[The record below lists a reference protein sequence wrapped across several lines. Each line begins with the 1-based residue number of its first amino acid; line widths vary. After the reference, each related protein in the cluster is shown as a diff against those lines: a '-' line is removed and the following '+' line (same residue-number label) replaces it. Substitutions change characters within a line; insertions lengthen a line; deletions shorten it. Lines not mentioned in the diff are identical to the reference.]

1 MPRRKPASAKHKRQ
15 KLIDKRALKRGDL
28 TAEEHAAGLHSL
40 NKTYGRVRELPSK
53 SGGPDLAGRSDAR
66 KLQSRF
72 VALHPKF
79 LDRTRDL
86 AFSEILERPLPPSS
100 SVFPLDILT
109 ERDTEGE
116 LTCPQRPR
124 FRYGQTKKEVE
135 RNEEGHFK
143 KWLSGI
149 EDVMQSWVDEGDE
162 QGVPR
167 GPTWFETNL
176 EVWRQLWRVTET
188 SSILLLLLDSRCP
201 PLHCPPSLRKY
212 LQTLKPEKEIILVLT
227 KSDLVDPAA
236 LQGWKEWV
244 KVWWGIGGVQVVS
257 VRSYD
262 VDLLDGGKGKHRPDI
277 PQDSLDEL
285 ITALKN
291 AHERLLEPPSW
302 AKEDE
307 KKLREW
313 KPAVRSSVDWA
324 ALANGIPGSSSSHRP
339 ASSHTQSAQQSTS
352 IQLDIQGTQGDEVQH
367 EEIGAN
373 DEDQPA
379 ARDSTKEPLTIGLIG
394 QPNVGKSSLLNALLG
409 EQRVRASRTPGK
421 TKHFQTLLWGD
432 KKEIRVV
439 DCPGL
444 VCPSLVGLEIQALAA
459 TIPISQIASM
469 PSCISFASR
478 HLPLETIFKVPYS
491 VSDTD
496 VDPYAGKRTYRD
508 PTVAQV
514 EKEKREQEERKQ
526 KWTAGKIMEGRAI
539 DRGYLTAKSGRP
551 DTNRAANGIMRN
563 LADGRVRWGF
573 YPPLPTSTIS
583 ENGSEH
589 AEIEPRG
596 REGMGIWLESAHQ
609 DILDDERAEADNG
622 RDGHD
627 GNDATRSGT
636 DLDELELED
645 EEELTASGSER
656 DERVESAEVA
666 EEEEQEAEDDDDN
679 DDDDDDEVESAP
691 VAKARG
697 FFAALEMED
706 DEGEED
712 DDEDEDE
719 DEGEDSGAKKPA
731 SDRT

>member
-28 TAEEHAAGLHSL
+28 TAEEHAASLHAL
-40 NKTYGRVRELPSK
+40 NKTYGRVYDLPSK
-53 SGGPDLAGRSDAR
+53 SGGPELAGRSDAR

-79 LDRTRDL
+79 LERTRDL
-86 AFSEILERPLPPSS
+86 AFSEILERPLPSSS
-100 SVFPLDILT
+100 SVFPLEILT
-109 ERDTEGE
+109 ERDIKGE

-135 RNEEGHFK
+135 RNEEGYFK
-143 KWLSGI
+143 RWLNGI
-149 EDVMQSWVDEGDE
+149 ENVMQTWVDEGDD

-244 KVWWGIGGVQVVS
+244 KGWWGIGGVQVVS

-262 VDLLDGGKGKHRPDI
+262 VDLLNEGKGKHKPDI

-291 AHERLLEPPSW
+291 AHERLLAPPPW
-302 AKEDE
+302 AKDDE
-307 KKLREW
+307 KKSQDW
-313 KPAVRSSVDWA
+313 KPTVRPSVDWA
-324 ALANGIPGSSSSHRP
+324 ALANANPGSSSAHGVNSGDLKDNQ
-339 ASSHTQSAQQSTS
+339 ASSQPTYREEDPVNVQQ
-352 IQLDIQGTQGDEVQH
+352 LADG
-367 EEIGAN
+367 
-373 DEDQPA
+373 EDRHLV
-379 ARDSTKEPLTIGLIG
+379 RDPTKEPLTIGLIG

-421 TKHFQTLLWGD
+421 TKHFQTLFWGD

-444 VCPSLVGLEIQALAA
+444 VCPSLVGLEVQALAA
-459 TIPISQIASM
+459 TIPISQIASL
-469 PSCISFASR
+469 PSCISFASK
-478 HLPLETIFKVPYS
+478 HMPLETIFKIPYS
-491 VSDTD
+491 VSETD
-496 VDPYAGKRTYRD
+496 IDPYAGKRTYRD
-508 PTVAQV
+508 PALAQA

-573 YPPLPTSTIS
+573 YPPTNSATDSEDGS
-583 ENGSEH
+583 ENAGVD
-589 AEIEPRG
+589 IRG
-596 REGMGIWLESAHQ
+596 KEGMGIWLESAQQ
-609 DILDDERAEADNG
+609 DILDDERAEPDHDKQEP
-622 RDGHD
+622 DGVK
-627 GNDATRSGT
+627 SGT
-636 DLDELELED
+636 DYEEFDLDDD
-645 EEELTASGSER
+645 EEIT
-656 DERVESAEVA
+656 DMDSAGHGDGNV
-666 EEEEQEAEDDDDN
+666 
-679 DDDDDDEVESAP
+679 DDDDEDEVEEEHEEDEGTEPSP

-697 FFAALEMED
+697 FFAALEVDED
-706 DEGEED
+706 ES
-712 DDEDEDE
+712 EDEDE
-719 DEGEDSGAKKPA
+719 DVESDGAGSQA
-731 SDRT
+731 DRE